1 MANKVINPGKY
12 RYQVTIR
19 DAFTASRNTF
29 GERVTDGAVIA
40 TVWAEKQDWGG
51 NEVPD
56 FDRETANVFTKF
68 IIRFR
73 TDILPKQVVVLGS
86 VIYQINSVLDF
97 DGTKRELVLMCQ
109 RVVQ

>member
-1 MANKVINPGKY
+1 MASKVINPGKY
-12 RYQVTIR
+12 KYKVVIR
-19 DAFTASRNTF
+19 DAFTASRNSF
-29 GERVTDGAVIA
+29 GEQVTDGAVIG
-40 TVWAEKQDWGG
+40 TVWAEKQDWSG

-56 FDRETANVFTKF
+56 FERETANVFTKF

-73 TDILPKQVVVLGS
+73 TDVLPKQVVLLNGLV
-86 VIYQINSVLDF
+86 YQINSVLDF